1 MGAGV
6 SLPYRPREGD
16 RMKLKPLLGLA
27 LVALGLIAIVYA
39 TWTQDL
45 DPKRSHHLPLST
57 IVGGVAIAG
66 GIAVLLVGKSTF
78 PRLARL
84 R

>member
-1 MGAGV
+1 
-6 SLPYRPREGD
+6 
-16 RMKLKPLLGLA
+16 MKLKPLLGLA

-45 DPKRSHHLPLST
+45 DPKRSEHFPLWT
-57 IVGGVAIAG
+57 IAG
-66 GIAVLLVGKSTF
+66 GAAVTLGVVVLLARKSTF